1 MTITYPLALPTITG
15 IKSINITARAV
26 VGSSRS
32 PFSGVQKTYEYPGQW
47 FEASAAL
54 PPMKRAE
61 AEQWNSFFLKLN
73 GKRGTFLMGDP
84 AGALP
89 RGSAATTP
97 GTPLVN
103 GAGQSGDSLA
113 IDGLPVS
120 VTGYLKA
127 GDWINLGSG
136 SATRLH
142 KNLEDV
148 NTNASGQA
156 TLTLWPNLRATPAD
170 NEVVI
175 VANTVGLFRLA
186 DNGMPWDIDEALIY
200 GISFSAMEAL

>member
-1 MTITYPLALPTITG
+1 MAITYPLALPTVTG

-26 VGSSRS
+26 VGSTRS

-47 FEASAAL
+47 FEASATL
-54 PPMKRAE
+54 PPLSRAE
-61 AEQWNSFFLKLN
+61 AEEWNSFFLKLN

-84 AGALP
+84 AGATP
-89 RGSAATTP
+89 RGSAGVTP

-103 GAGQSGDSLA
+103 GAGQTGNSLA

-120 VTGYLKA
+120 VNGYFKA
-127 GDWINLGSG
+127 GDWINLGTG
-136 SATRLH
+136 SATRLY

-156 TLTLWPNLRATPAD
+156 TLTLWPNLRSSPAD
-170 NEVVI
+170 NQAVI

-186 DNGMPWDIDEALIY
+186 DNAMPWDIDEALIY
-200 GISFSAMEAL
+200 GISFSAVEAL